1 MLAERAHAR
10 RKVFGAGAEAAD
22 LLSRPDVF
30 AAGAEAAD
38 LLSRPDVFAAG
49 MAACLGSMLLVPG
62 AWLVAAPIGLLY
74 GIWMSTMKSRL
85 PFRLPLSWEGLDYS
99 NPVPGGRNRRR
110 LGEGLLC
117 LGNHAATNEEL
128 WLGNS
133 DARRHAFVLGT
144 TGAGI

>member
-1 MLAERAHAR
+1 MLAERAHMR
-10 RKVFGAGAEAAD
+10 REVFGAGAEATD

-30 AAGAEAAD
+30 AAA
-38 LLSRPDVFAAG
+38 
-49 MAACLGSMLLVPG
+49 MAACLGLMLLVPG
-62 AWLVAAPIGLLY
+62 AWLAAAPIGLVY
-74 GIWMSTMKSRL
+74 GKWMSTVKSRL

-99 NPVPGGRNRRR
+99 NPVPGGGIRHR

-117 LGNHAATNEEL
+117 LGSDAAADEEL

>member
-1 MLAERAHAR
+1 MLAKRAHVR
-10 RKVFGAGAEAAD
+10 RKVFGAGAEAVD

-30 AAGAEAAD
+30 AAA
-38 LLSRPDVFAAG
+38 

-62 AWLVAAPIGLLY
+62 AWLVAAPLGLVY
-74 GIWMSTMKSRL
+74 GIWVSTVKSRL

-99 NPVPGGRNRRR
+99 NPVPGSGNRRR

-117 LGNHAATNEEL
+117 FGNNAAADEEL

-133 DARRHAFVLGT
+133 DLRRHAFVLGT